1 MRTSWLYSASGSNF
15 AKTMRRPG
23 RERSQVSVVADQ
35 VGTPTCAREGALA
48 VMELLHLACEV
59 VSIPPGDFPVEASRP
74 FYSVL
79 SGTRWANASGR
90 SVPHWREALGRRI
103 QKPANP
109 NLSLMKSIL
118 VTGGAG
124 FIGSNFIPYFA
135 ARYPGYRLVNLDK
148 LTYAGNPENLSE
160 CSAMPNYIFERG
172 DITDAPF
179 VDNLMKKYDVRGIIH
194 FAAESH
200 VDNSIAGPRAFVET
214 NFVGTFTLLDAA
226 RRHWMSAPGTSRPGY
241 EGCRFHHISTDEV
254 YGSLGPAGAFS
265 ETTPYAPNSPYSA
278 SKAGSDFLVRS
289 YFHTYGMEVT
299 TSNCSNNYGPKQ
311 HGEKLIPTI
320 IRQALAGEP
329 IPIYGNGGHVRDW
342 LYVLDHCK
350 AIDLVFHRGR
360 PGETYNVG
368 GNGEKTNLEIVAAI
382 CALLDQWAP
391 RPDGARYDELVA
403 FVPDRP
409 GHDLRYAIDFAKIAG
424 ELGWQPEESFE
435 TGIAKTVR
443 WYFGKLS

>member
-1 MRTSWLYSASGSNF
+1 
-15 AKTMRRPG
+15 
-23 RERSQVSVVADQ
+23 
-35 VGTPTCAREGALA
+35 
-48 VMELLHLACEV
+48 
-59 VSIPPGDFPVEASRP
+59 
-74 FYSVL
+74 
-79 SGTRWANASGR
+79 
-90 SVPHWREALGRRI
+90 
-103 QKPANP
+103 
-109 NLSLMKSIL
+109 MKSIL

-135 ARYPGYRLVNLDK
+135 ARYPAYRIINLDK

-160 CSAMPNYIFERG
+160 CAALSNYFFVQG

-179 VDNLMKKYDVRGIIH
+179 VEGLMKTYDVGGIIH

-214 NFVGTFTLLDAA
+214 NLVGTFTLLDAA
-226 RRHWMSAPGTSRPGY
+226 RRHWMEAPGKYRPGY
-241 EGCRFHHISTDEV
+241 EGSRFHHISTDEV
-254 YGSLGPAGAFS
+254 YGSLGATGAFS

-311 HGEKLIPTI
+311 HDEKLIPTI
-320 IRQALAGEP
+320 IRKALAGEA
-329 IPIYGNGGHVRDW
+329 IPIYGNGGNVRDW

-360 PGETYNVG
+360 AGETYNVG
-368 GNGEKTNLEIVAAI
+368 GRGEKTNLEIVAAI
-382 CALLDQWAP
+382 CSLLDKWVP
-391 RPDGARYDELVA
+391 RAGGVPYGELVE
-403 FVPDRP
+403 FVRDRP
-409 GHDLRYAIDFAKIAG
+409 GHDLRYAIDFSKIAR

-435 TGIAKTVR
+435 SGLEKTVR
-443 WYFGKLS
+443 WYLDKLR